1 MEQQTTTLDL
11 RDERSSHLQSA
22 AFYTLRDM
30 ARGQSVIVLTAEEP
44 SLMMQ
49 SLNLQMRHNLSYEV
63 RAVED
68 GWRVDVQR
76 REDVAVQDVPDALM
90 RDHKRLNA
98 LLGGA
103 IQHLN
108 RGDAAGAA
116 PLLHDLA
123 AVLKRHIEV
132 EDGLLAPLLAP
143 AEAQPHD
150 APQVIM
156 QREHGEILAQL
167 SLIEEC
173 LAQDPLPV
181 GELAAYCSIMSGTL
195 AKHEYREENNLFPQ
209 WQRTLA
215 RKTTVAQKEIMSRV
229 EMMLRG
235 GE

>member
-44 SLMMQ
+44 S
-49 SLNLQMRHNLSYEV
+49 
-63 RAVED
+63 
-68 GWRVDVQR
+68 
-76 REDVAVQDVPDALM
+76 LM

-195 AKHEYREENNLFPQ
+195 AKHEYREENNLFPPYDFAPMLMA
-209 WQRTLA
+209 RRRDASSTSSDTLKVQPS
-215 RKTTVAQKEIMSRV
+215 RFLSTMSVSVCIQSSRS
-229 EMMLRG
+229 LRHG
-235 GE
+235 M